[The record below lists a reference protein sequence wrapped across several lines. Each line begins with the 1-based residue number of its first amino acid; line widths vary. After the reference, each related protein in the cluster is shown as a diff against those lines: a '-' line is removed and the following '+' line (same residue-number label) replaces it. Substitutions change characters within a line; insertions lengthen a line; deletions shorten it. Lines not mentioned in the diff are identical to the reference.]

1 MISGYFLFFFSGTK
15 LKSTNTYIDGKRK
28 KYISFRMVL
37 TLITNFYLKAN
48 YAIETI
54 NVYFNVYFNVQI
66 NVNLI
71 QLQKN
76 YINSGDKIVD

>member
-1 MISGYFLFFFSGTK
+1 
-15 LKSTNTYIDGKRK
+15 
-28 KYISFRMVL
+28 MVL

-48 YAIETI
+48 YTIETI